1 MRIDTLKKRLLRE
14 DRLPFLILDL
24 VNIRYL
30 TGFEGSSALLIV
42 TEERDYFISDSRY
55 EEYARS
61 IMPRK
66 APITG

>member
-42 TEERDYFISDSRY
+42 SV
-55 EEYARS
+55 
-61 IMPRK
+61 
-66 APITG
+66 